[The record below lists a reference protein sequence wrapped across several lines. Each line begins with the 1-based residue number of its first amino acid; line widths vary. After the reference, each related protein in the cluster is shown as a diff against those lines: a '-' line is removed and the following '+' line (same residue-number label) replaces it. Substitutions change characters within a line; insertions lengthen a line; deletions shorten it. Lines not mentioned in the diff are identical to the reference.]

1 MCEKQNSHCGQMAHF
16 FQCLIRCLDDWPSLC
31 KLSIFLKIFWVLKGY
46 CFKRLM
52 GSSLWKNVSLNTNSF
67 TSLFGK
73 ILVFLVLWSHFK
85 TSKNLQGA
93 NSSLENKTVLCRNFW
108 ILRFFWKIGL
118 DNFKILLKNFLIV
131 KNKLW
136 TGHVVKMLCPKMDIK
151 EHGKLWYI
159 QTKAS

>member
-93 NSSLENKTVLCRNFW
+93 NSSLENKTVSCRNFW

-136 TGHVVKMLCPKMDIK
+136 TGHVVKMLYPKMDIK

-159 QTKAS
+159 QTKAP